1 MAPPPVLAAD
11 ALFGLL
17 MPLTQLIIGILV
29 VAAVIVSVH
38 RLVQRGPTRMGGAML
53 LIGGALVCVAVL
65 SYLVQSF

>member
-1 MAPPPVLAAD
+1 MSPPPVLAAD

-17 MPLTQLIIGILV
+17 MPLTQVIIGVLV
-29 VAAVIVSVH
+29 LAAVVVSVH

-65 SYLVQSF
+65 SYLVQTF

>member
-11 ALFGLL
+11 ALLSLL
-17 MPLTQLIIGILV
+17 VPLTQVIIGVLV
-29 VAAVIVSVH
+29 VAAVVVSVH

>member
-11 ALFGLL
+11 ALSSLL
-17 MPLTQLIIGILV
+17 LPLTQLIIGVLV
-29 VAAVIVSVH
+29 VAAVVVSVH

>member
-11 ALFGLL
+11 SLANLL
-17 MPLTQLIIGILV
+17 VPLTQLIIGVLV
-29 VAAVIVSVH
+29 VAAVVVSVH

>member
-1 MAPPPVLAAD
+1 MAPRPVLAAD
-11 ALFGLL
+11 ALSSLL
-17 MPLTQLIIGILV
+17 VPLTQLIIGVLV
-29 VAAVIVSVH
+29 VAAVVVSVH

>member
-11 ALFGLL
+11 ALLGLL
-17 MPLTQLIIGILV
+17 TPLTELIIGILV
-29 VAAVIVSVH
+29 LAAVVVSVH

>member
-11 ALFGLL
+11 ALSSLL
-17 MPLTQLIIGILV
+17 LPLTQVIIGVLV
-29 VAAVIVSVH
+29 VAAVVVSVH

>member
-1 MAPPPVLAAD
+1 MAPPLVLAAD
-11 ALFGLL
+11 ALFSLL
-17 MPLTQLIIGILV
+17 APLTQLIIGVLV
-29 VAAVIVSVH
+29 LAAVVVSVH

>member
-53 LIGGALVCVAVL
+53 LVVGALVCVAVL

>member
-11 ALFGLL
+11 ALLGLL
-17 MPLTQLIIGILV
+17 TPLTQLIIGVLV
-29 VAAVIVSVH
+29 LAAVVVSVH

>member
-11 ALFGLL
+11 ALSSLL
-17 MPLTQLIIGILV
+17 LPLTQVIIGVLV
-29 VAAVIVSVH
+29 VAAVVVSVH
-38 RLVQRGPTRMGGAML
+38 RLIQRGPTRMGGAML

>member
-1 MAPPPVLAAD
+1 MAPPPVFAAD
-11 ALFGLL
+11 ALFSLL
-17 MPLTQLIIGILV
+17 MPLTQLIIGLLV

-53 LIGGALVCVAVL
+53 LIGGALVCVAIL

>member
-1 MAPPPVLAAD
+1 MLAAD
-11 ALFGLL
+11 PLSSLL
-17 MPLTQLIIGILV
+17 VPLTQLIIGVLV
-29 VAAVIVSVH
+29 VAAVVVSVH